1 VQVPTWDTR
10 CCQTPPDRVFVLT
23 VLSVLTLNLFA
34 KSVQAR
40 ALAESV
46 QAGCC
51 LPLPIDSI

>member
-1 VQVPTWDTR
+1 MQVPTWDTR

-23 VLSVLTLNLFA
+23 VLTLNLFA